1 MAGRKSDFT
10 LPKFD
15 DIFSTQEM
23 RDEEKLSKIRDI
35 PIDLIDDFRDH
46 PYRVQD
52 DEDME
57 RLVESIKERGVITP
71 AMVRQKE
78 DGRYELVSGHRRKR
92 ASQIAGFPTLRC
104 EVVELTRDEAIIL
117 MVESNYQRTQQLPS
131 ERAFAYKMRL
141 DAMARQGKRTDLTCA
156 TKLHKSDGKKSRDT
170 VADKSGETVRRYIR
184 LTNLVPELLDMV
196 DNSVVKDK
204 DSLQMALKPAVEL
217 SYLDEDSQRD
227 VVAEID
233 LNYCTPSHEQTI
245 RMREMFEKGKLTPE
259 VIQAIMSEQKP
270 NQKEKIVL
278 RGDRVRQLIPK
289 SVPLSQTEDFVCK
302 ALEYYNNFL
311 RKRAERDTR

>member
-23 RDEEKLSKIRDI
+23 RDDEKLAKIRDI
-35 PIDLIDDFRDH
+35 PIELIDNFPNH

-52 DEDME
+52 DEDMD

-92 ASQIAGFPTLRC
+92 ACELAGFETLRC

-141 DAMARQGKRTDLTCA
+141 EALARQGKRTDLTCA
-156 TKLHKSDGKKSRDT
+156 TELHKSDGTKSRDV

-184 LTNLVPELLDMV
+184 LTNLIPELLEMV

-204 DSLQMALKPAVEL
+204 ESLQMALKPAVEL
-217 SYLDEDSQRD
+217 SYLNEDCQRD
-227 VVAEID
+227 VVDEID
-233 LNYCTPSHEQTI
+233 LNDCTPSHDQTI
-245 RMREMFEKGKLTPE
+245 RMRKMFEQGKLTPE
-259 VIQAIMSEQKP
+259 AIQAIMSEQKP
-270 NQKEKIVL
+270 NQREKIVL
-278 RGDRVRQLIPK
+278 RGDRVRQFIPK
-289 SVPLSQTEDFVCK
+289 NIPLSQTEDFVCK
-302 ALEYYNNFL
+302 ALEHYSAYL
-311 RKRAERDTR
+311 RKRSERDVR

>member
-1 MAGRKSDFT
+1 
-10 LPKFD
+10 
-15 DIFSTQEM
+15 
-23 RDEEKLSKIRDI
+23 
-35 PIDLIDDFRDH
+35 
-46 PYRVQD
+46 
-52 DEDME
+52 ME

-204 DSLQMALKPAVEL
+204 DTLQMALKPAVEL
-217 SYLDEDSQRD
+217 SYDKTFVTDKNGEILIEGLRIGEYTVSEVVDGVSSAYSRPSDKKANVMTDSTTIVEMHNILIDNPKTGDESKVGLWLGLLSLSVLGVGTTVLIGFKRKKKDG
-227 VVAEID
+227 
-233 LNYCTPSHEQTI
+233 EQ
-245 RMREMFEKGKLTPE
+245 
-259 VIQAIMSEQKP
+259 
-270 NQKEKIVL
+270 
-278 RGDRVRQLIPK
+278 
-289 SVPLSQTEDFVCK
+289 
-302 ALEYYNNFL
+302 
-311 RKRAERDTR
+311 